1 VDAKSQSRQI
11 ERAALER
18 ELARARELV
27 GRLRIAAGGVYI
39 GATGSTA
46 SGNSTGQ
53 LRDVEHAVRL
63 LEVRLADLKP
73 D

>member
-18 ELARARELV
+18 ELARARDFA
-27 GRLRIAAGGVYI
+27 GRLRAAAELGSM
-39 GATGSTA
+39 AANWQDTGKA
-46 SGNSTGQ
+46 AEKMCQ
-53 LRDVEHAVRL
+53 VEHAVRL
-63 LEVRLADLKP
+63 LELRLADLKP